1 VSTPYPVGVEP
12 FVREAGSGPGVV
24 CLHANASS
32 SLQWRSLMEALAP
45 RFHVLA
51 PDAYDA
57 GESPPWPSDRIIRLR
72 DEVALI
78 EPVLA
83 RAGAPLAL
91 VGHSYGAATAL
102 LAALAHPGRI
112 CALALYEPTLF
123 SIVDAEMPAPNEADG
138 IRKIVVDASRW
149 LDAGEPEAA
158 AERFI
163 DYWMGTG
170 AFQSMPEARRARV
183 AASVTKI
190 RRWAFALFTEPTR
203 LAAFRSLDIPLLYM
217 LGRRSTPAAFAVARL
232 LVAALPRV
240 ELVQF
245 EDLGHMGPV
254 VDPEPVNAA
263 VGRFLDRHL
272 VPLEALRCSR

>member
-1 VSTPYPVGVEP
+1 
-12 FVREAGSGPGVV
+12 
-24 CLHANASS
+24 
-32 SLQWRSLMEALAP
+32 MEALAP

-57 GESPPWPSDRIIRLR
+57 GESPPWPSDRVIRLR

-78 EPVLA
+78 EPVLV
-83 RAGAPLAL
+83 RAGAPLAV

-102 LAALAHPGRI
+102 IAALAHPDRV

-123 SIVDAEMPAPNEADG
+123 SVIDAETPAPNDADG
-138 IRKIVVDASRW
+138 VRKTVVDASRW
-149 LDAGEPEAA
+149 LGAGEPEAA

-163 DYWMGTG
+163 DYWMGSG
-170 AFQSMPEARRARV
+170 AFQGMPEARRVRV
-183 AASVTKI
+183 AAAVTKI

-203 LAAFRSLDIPLLYM
+203 LAAFRSLDIPVLYM
-217 LGRRSTPAAFAVARL
+217 LGKRSTPAALAVARL

-263 VGRFLDRHL
+263 VGEFLERHL
-272 VPLEALRCSR
+272 MPLEALRCSR